1 MKIRLLTN
9 LGTADRVYVNG
20 EEVDFKSSDAKALI
34 ESGQAEPV
42 GKTPAKRA
50 ETRKKK

>member
-1 MKIRLLTN
+1 MKIRLLTP
-9 LGTADRVYVNG
+9 LGTADGVFAKG
-20 EEVDFKSSDAKALI
+20 ETVDLDQKSAKALL

-50 ETRKKK
+50 EKR